1 MGKKISILTNESKA
15 SKNAKREVVKAFKK
29 AGYEPRDGFDDS
41 AELIVCIGGDGV
53 LLRLIH
59 DHDFP
64 DIPVVGVNTG
74 HLGFFQEVAP
84 DDVKN
89 FIENYASGNYSI
101 QTMNGV
107 DIDITSKEGHSHVTG
122 LNEMVIRGKTGCV
135 VHMDMSI
142 GSTLIERFVG
152 DGLLVAT
159 PAGSTAYNY
168 SLGGSIVDP
177 RLSLLEVT
185 PIAPMNTAAY
195 RSFTSSIL
203 LPAGIPIGLVPD
215 QSVNSDIQV
224 EFDGFFLRFKDVES
238 MTISLSEKKL
248 KLVRLDSYDFW
259 TKVKEKYLS

>member
-1 MGKKISILTNESKA
+1 MGKKISILTNETIA
-15 SKNAKREVVKAFKK
+15 SKRAEKEVIKAFKK
-29 AGYEPRDGFDDS
+29 AGYDPHDGFDGS

-64 DIPVVGVNTG
+64 EIPVVGVNTG

-84 DDVKN
+84 DDVRD
-89 FIENYASGNYSI
+89 FIENYAAGSYSI

-107 DIDITSKEGHSHVTG
+107 DIDIRSRSGRHRVTG

-185 PIAPMNTAAY
+185 PIAPMNTSAY
-195 RSFTSSIL
+195 RSFTSSIV

-215 QSVNSDIQV
+215 QSVSGDIQI
-224 EFDGFFLRFKDVES
+224 EYDGFFQRYKDVEK
-238 MTISLSEKKL
+238 MTVSLSDKKL
-248 KLVRLDSYDFW
+248 RLVRLDSYDFW